1 MFNVLTWVRYFPIL
15 SLLALGTAS
24 MATGLLY
31 RDRALA
37 DLVTRGKH
45 ENIALAQTLTNSL
58 GTQLQ
63 PMLQTSET
71 GPQAN
76 LKREVQVQLLH
87 QSILDQMQALPITR
101 VKILDRQG
109 TVLFST
115 DPAHLGQDRRHRQD
129 VLAAQ
134 QGQVVTA
141 LDDPKTL
148 ADFPQTT
155 AQRRMLSSAIPL
167 RLSGQVSGVFEL
179 DTDVTSSVGQIHRTS
194 QVIVLVNGLIWGLVY
209 GSLLV
214 ISSRAAALLKRQQ
227 QTQEQTELAIR
238 IAEQQAQQQV
248 QALDQALEDVYVRQG
263 QQMYVAENLAHLGQR
278 LTGIAQ
284 QVNHPIHVLQ
294 RNVTQTER
302 YVNALLDLLHTYDR
316 ILEDRPTLIAVK
328 SEQIDRDFLEA
339 DFPQVLQS
347 MRSEVEQVQDMMMSL
362 QNVAPGT
369 GIEPPVL
376 QFPDGDH
383 TRLVL
388 EAGRS

>member
-1 MFNVLTWVRYFPIL
+1 
-15 SLLALGTAS
+15 

-37 DLVTRGKH
+37 DLVTRGEH

-248 QALDQALEDVYVRQG
+248 QTLDQALEDVYVRQG

>member
-1 MFNVLTWVRYFPIL
+1 MGGLGGLNRISLFLLVSRHFQGFFPRLIVIFTDFHRVQHTYHDSIYGSKILPVVSFNLFNVLTWVRYFPIL

-37 DLVTRGKH
+37 DLVTRGEH

-63 PMLQTSET
+63 PILQTSET

-76 LKREVQVQLLH
+76 LKREVHVQLLH

-167 RLSGQVSGVFEL
+167 RLSGQV
-179 DTDVTSSVGQIHRTS
+179 
-194 QVIVLVNGLIWGLVY
+194 LI
-209 GSLLV
+209 
-214 ISSRAAALLKRQQ
+214 
-227 QTQEQTELAIR
+227 
-238 IAEQQAQQQV
+238 
-248 QALDQALEDVYVRQG
+248 D
-263 QQMYVAENLAHLGQR
+263 
-278 LTGIAQ
+278 
-284 QVNHPIHVLQ
+284 
-294 RNVTQTER
+294 
-302 YVNALLDLLHTYDR
+302 
-316 ILEDRPTLIAVK
+316 
-328 SEQIDRDFLEA
+328 
-339 DFPQVLQS
+339 
-347 MRSEVEQVQDMMMSL
+347 
-362 QNVAPGT
+362 
-369 GIEPPVL
+369 
-376 QFPDGDH
+376 
-383 TRLVL
+383 
-388 EAGRS
+388 